1 MASSGMCHVSCI
13 VSCRVVCVEIAPSTS
28 ILNPN
33 TPHNA
38 PHAGLSEV
46 TAPMALAAGARGV
59 GVGQAVTK
67 CPSEAEMAQRIKTIA
82 RAMGIAKVEA

>member
-1 MASSGMCHVSCI
+1 MHHH
-13 VSCRVVCVEIAPSTS
+13 RLTHPLRLP
-28 ILNPN
+28 LN
-33 TPHNA
+33 T
-38 PHAGLSEV
+38 GLSEV